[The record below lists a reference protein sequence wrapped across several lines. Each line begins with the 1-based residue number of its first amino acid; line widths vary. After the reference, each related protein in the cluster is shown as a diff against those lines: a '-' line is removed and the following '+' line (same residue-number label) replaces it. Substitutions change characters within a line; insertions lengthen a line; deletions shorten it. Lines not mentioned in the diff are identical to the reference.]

1 MNDILNTCR
10 RFYLQ
15 QMLML
20 GNFVL
25 DFIRF
30 IRTSWK
36 NMIDLSRPYVLMA
49 YDCMGIHYSPVPG
62 FASGESSHWHLIV
75 SMRHPEVGDIPVD
88 SKFEN
93 ALNTKIPAKASDLI
107 CKYADIPIESD
118 MNIDDILV
126 EIMNGDGEI
135 RGFRGDDIINRF

>member
-1 MNDILNTCR
+1 MNDILNTCHR
-10 RFYLQ
+10 LYLQ

-20 GNFVL
+20 GNFIL
-25 DFIRF
+25 GIIRLVK
-30 IRTSWK
+30 TSWI

-49 YDCMGIHYSPVPG
+49 YDCMGIHYTRNIISTTD
-62 FASGESSHWHLIV
+62 HWHLIV

-93 ALNTKIPAKASDLI
+93 ALNTKIPEKASNLI